1 MPHELWLSE
10 RFDFSGQK
18 NISLKCGQNNLIH
31 LIKYVGWSAIAL
43 SNGNICV
50 NYFSLSL
57 SFSQHTSAQKTVDE
71 LGFDQGKGYERN
83 HEENTVPAGFSG
95 QLLLTSLR
103 SLNQK

>member
-71 LGFDQGKGYERN
+71 LGFDQGTMSEFMKKIQY
-83 HEENTVPAGFSG
+83 
-95 QLLLTSLR
+95 QLGLAASYH
-103 SLNQK
+103 